1 MQELLMKKMIKLAA
15 ALILLTVPAMQS
27 KAETITIGKG
37 SGIVWEGL
45 PFNVQLVGPM
55 ATPALNPIFGLLS
68 VSYAKSY
75 CMSVNQLRSIAGYE
89 AFPLEGVNGIGLI
102 PRATGKAT
110 FYNYEGRYHT
120 LNGTIGLPTT
130 QGVST
135 IGSGTTVTSTSTQNK
150 RWCLPPDN
158 TSSSRF
164 YSASNER
171 TAQLSG
177 TWVMVADGR
186 QTNAEVRVPP
196 MYFGS
201 FSAHSGGDKYT
212 QILPTNLTLRISTLE
227 CTVNTPLTI
236 DFGSVLRNTQRGAEL
251 ASRQFQFNTHCGQ
264 TNNYI
269 NANINVQ
276 FRALTGLYEGA
287 SSRLSLSQGGGY
299 ITGEIS
305 KGLTGSGACA
315 STTGLNFDG
324 SMLKLGTV
332 NGEPEKTFTKQVTW
346 RLCSGGSS
354 LPTGAVTASTEMV
367 VTFN

>member
-1 MQELLMKKMIKLAA
+1 MKKMIKLTA
-15 ALILLTVPAMQS
+15 ALILLTVPAMQI

-45 PFNVQLVGPM
+45 PFNNQLVGPM
-55 ATPALNPIFGLLS
+55 SSAELNPVYGLLS
-68 VSYAKSY
+68 VSNAKTT
-75 CMSVNQLRSIAGYE
+75 CVFGNALRNIAGYE
-89 AFPLEGVNGIGLI
+89 AFPLEGVKGVGLI

-110 FYNYEGRYHT
+110 FYNAEGRYHT

-135 IGSGTTVTSTSTQNK
+135 IGSGKTVTSPEGR

-158 TSSSRF
+158 QSNSSF
-164 YSASNER
+164 YSLDNER

-177 TWVMVADGR
+177 TWVMVADGT

-201 FSAHSGGDKYT
+201 YAARTNGDRYT
-212 QILPTNLTLRISTLE
+212 PILPTNITLRISTLE

-276 FRALTGLYEGA
+276 FRAMTGLYEGA

-332 NGEPEKTFTKQVTW
+332 NGEPEKTFTNQVTW